1 MTLTTK
7 KIQTIKPSSKRISI
21 SDGNGL
27 TLRVQPSGAKSWVFR
42 QHHSG
47 RVIDETIGH
56 WPEMSLKQARQ
67 IVRRRRKEAGLKP
80 PSGYVLNDAFRLWCG
95 LKKGRIV
102 SYREERRRLENHVIN
117 ALGRKQI
124 DEITAPLII
133 SHVLP
138 IERAGNQ
145 ATLKRILMRMREI
158 MNLAVCAGYIQHN
171 PLERVSMVFAPPEV
185 EPMPSVH
192 WSKMTEV
199 CKCFTD
205 APVRTQI
212 LFCFSVCS
220 MLRPSEN
227 AKLKWSW
234 IENDVL
240 KIPADEMKKRK
251 AFRVPLTPLMLRL
264 LDAAKRHSRHP
275 RSDYVFSGRISGAHV
290 SSQSLAKFLHD
301 SEMSGKLVAH
311 GLRSMARSFLA
322 DHQAPFEAAEM
333 CLAHVV
339 GSSVSR
345 AYQRSDYLDV
355 RRDLMRLWSD
365 YFEGC
370 ADCAGMNLDFP

>member
-1 MTLTTK
+1 MRICTTRFLDLLT
-7 KIQTIKPSSKRISI
+7 
-21 SDGNGL
+21 
-27 TLRVQPSGAKSWVFR
+27 
-42 QHHSG
+42 
-47 RVIDETIGH
+47 
-56 WPEMSLKQARQ
+56 
-67 IVRRRRKEAGLKP
+67 
-80 PSGYVLNDAFRLWCG
+80 
-95 LKKGRIV
+95 
-102 SYREERRRLENHVIN
+102 
-117 ALGRKQI
+117 
-124 DEITAPLII
+124 
-133 SHVLP
+133 
-138 IERAGNQ
+138 
-145 ATLKRILMRMREI
+145 
-158 MNLAVCAGYIQHN
+158 
-171 PLERVSMVFAPPEV
+171 
-185 EPMPSVH
+185 SVH

-205 APVRTQI
+205 APIRTQI
-212 LFCFSVCS
+212 LFCFSACS

-227 AKLKWSW
+227 AKLRWSW

-240 KIPADEMKKRK
+240 EIPADEMKKRK

-275 RSDYVFSGRISGAHV
+275 RSDYIFPGRISGAHV
-290 SSQSLAKFLHD
+290 SSQAMAKFLHE

-370 ADCAGMNLDFP
+370 ADCAGINLDFP